1 MGARRKIG
9 QEKGELNITSMM
21 DMFTIVLVFLLKN
34 FATEGNLLT
43 SADNLVLPLS
53 LKSENPTEVS
63 MNIVVD
69 QEWVLVDDQQVMK
82 TEDAR
87 KQEGLLLKSVNEIL
101 KEKRAEEEESA
112 MAGIVDLSIGK
123 IVLQFDKNL
132 EYDIVTKMVAT
143 CGHSGYTNVKFAVT
157 KREEEGGA

>member
-1 MGARRKIG
+1 
-9 QEKGELNITSMM
+9 
-21 DMFTIVLVFLLKN
+21 LKS

-53 LKSENPTEVS
+53 TRAETPQEVS

-69 QEWVLVDDQQVMK
+69 QDWVLVDDQQVMK
-82 TEDAR
+82 TRDA
-87 KQEGLLLKSVNEIL
+87 KVQDSLNLQPVYEIL

-112 MAGIVDLSIGK
+112 MAGIIDGSIGK

-132 EYDIVTKMVAT
+132 AYDIVTKMVAT
-143 CGHSGYTNVKFAVT
+143 CGYAGYTNVKFAVT
-157 KREEEGGA
+157 KREEEG